1 MTPILYCLDVETTGL
16 DPLKNEVIELSIK
29 RMSDGEQ
36 RTWFLKPKNINDIDP
51 TSLKINHHILED
63 LLHKTPEGREK
74 YKPQE
79 EVLIDIE
86 NFLNEDGLATRER
99 IPMGQNVTFDTVFLK
114 QLWKN
119 NDASD
124 TYPLGYHVVDTMI
137 LEFMMDLAKGQ
148 IKESYSLAALSK
160 HYGVKN
166 EKAHSA
172 EADVK
177 CTAKVFDIQ
186 IDSLRKLMK

>member
-1 MTPILYCLDVETTGL
+1 MTHILYCLDVETTGL

-36 RTWFLKPKNINDIDP
+36 RTWFIKPNNINDIDP
-51 TSLKINHHILED
+51 VSLKLNHHVLED
-63 LLHKTPEGREK
+63 LLHKTVEGREK

-86 NFLNEDGLATRER
+86 NFLNEDGLSTRNR
-99 IPMGQNVTFDTVFLK
+99 VPMGQNIGFDVAFLN

-119 NDASD
+119 NNAHD
-124 TYPLGYHVVDTMI
+124 TYPFGYHVVDTMI
-137 LEFMMDLAKGQ
+137 MEFMLDLAKGSM
-148 IKESYSLAALSK
+148 KESYSLSALSK

-172 EADVK
+172 DADVR
-177 CTAKVFDIQ
+177 CTAKVFEIQ
-186 IDSLRKLMK
+186 IDSLRKMMK